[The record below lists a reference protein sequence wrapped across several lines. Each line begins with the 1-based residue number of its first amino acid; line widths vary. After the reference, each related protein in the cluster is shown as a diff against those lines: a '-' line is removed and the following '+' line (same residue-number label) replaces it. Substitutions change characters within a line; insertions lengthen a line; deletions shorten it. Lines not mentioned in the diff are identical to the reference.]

1 MAKKAYNGDEKN
13 IRSIRWE
20 EIRRIVS
27 AEKIGT
33 QQELLTRLNQLG
45 YHVTQGTVS
54 RDIRDMRLV
63 KSSLPDG
70 GYRYQVAPSADNNH
84 ISNQFYGL
92 FQSAAIRVDSVL
104 NQVVIRCYTGMAN
117 AICAAMDGLNWEG
130 VLGTIA
136 GDDTILV
143 IADSRENAEALAK
156 TLSEIRK

>member
-1 MAKKAYNGDEKN
+1 MAKKPYSENEKN
-13 IRSIRWE
+13 VRSVRLDAIRDLISK
-20 EIRRIVS
+20 
-27 AEKIGT
+27 EKISS
-33 QQELLTRLNQLG
+33 QQDLLKRLREQG
-45 YHVTQGTVS
+45 FDVTQGTVS

>member
-27 AEKIGT
+27 AEKIST
-33 QQELLTRLNQLG
+33 QQELLTRLNQMG

-70 GYRYQVAPSADNNH
+70 GYRYQVAPSVENNH

-92 FQSAAIRVDSVL
+92 FQSAVIRVDSVL